1 MTLALRYAVRSDVG
15 LLREGNEDSAY
26 AGPHLLAIA
35 DGMGGHA
42 AGEVA
47 SAVAIS
53 ALAGL
58 DEEVPVSDLL
68 ELLSAAVASAN
79 ATLHEMSSQ
88 DPSVE
93 GMGTTLTALLWSGST
108 VALCHIGDSRA
119 YLLRDGDFYQ
129 ITHDHTL
136 VQSLVDEGRLSP
148 EQAHTHP
155 QRSLV
160 MRALQSSTDAEPDLS
175 VREAVAGDRY
185 LLCSDGLSDVVSE
198 QTMHMTL
205 VKFTDPEEAVH
216 QLIDLAIRGG
226 GPDNITCIVADVVDT
241 AAEPGAATKASVIA
255 GAASNGD
262 GRPRVRSDSPAA
274 RASQLTQPGL
284 QTAVRP
290 QAAGG
295 PVTTATAP
303 AATRPG
309 ATTQPGM
316 VTRTGTQP
324 GTVAGLA
331 GPEPEDAEAVEGT
344 LGRRRWPLVTSIL
357 AVLVIVIAAGGYAA
371 WRYTQN
377 QYYVGTDGHQVIIF
391 RGVDEQ
397 VAGLSLSSVYQRTG
411 IPVAHVTANDLP
423 QVKSTI
429 TADNLNSAKQI
440 VVNIQHA
447 YNCQIASAAVQKWEA
462 GKPAPAKP
470 KKVKGKVVV
479 PKTKPYP
486 PKPAVPRYCAG
497 QQGAPA

>member
-58 DEEVPVSDLL
+58 DSELPVSDLL
-68 ELLSAAVASAN
+68 DLLAAAVASAN
-79 ATLHEMSSQ
+79 STLHDMSLQ

-93 GMGTTLTALLWSGST
+93 GMGTTLTAMLWSGSD

-119 YLLRDGDFYQ
+119 YLLREGDFYQ

-136 VQSLVDEGRLSP
+136 VQTLVDDGRLSP
-148 EQAHTHP
+148 EQAHSHP

-175 VREAVAGDRY
+175 MREALVGDRY
-185 LLCSDGLSDVVSE
+185 LLCSDGLSDVVTE
-198 QTMHMTL
+198 QTLGQTL
-205 VKFTDPEEAVH
+205 TAFPDREKAVH

-226 GPDNITCIVADVVDT
+226 GPDNITCIVADVVDL
-241 AAEPGAATKASVIA
+241 ATEADQADQASVIV

-262 GRPRVRSDSPAA
+262 GRTRPRTDSPAS
-274 RASQLTQPGL
+274 RAQLL
-284 QTAVRP
+284 S
-290 QAAGG
+290 
-295 PVTTATAP
+295 
-303 AATRPG
+303 
-309 ATTQPGM
+309 
-316 VTRTGTQP
+316 QP
-324 GTVAGLA
+324 GTEFSMISPAAPKDGAAGTDGLNGRA
-331 GPEPEDAEAVEGT
+331 AHGLP
-344 LGRRRWPLVTSIL
+344 RRRWPLVTSVL
-357 AVLVIVIAAGGYAA
+357 AVLVLVIAAGLYAA
-371 WRYTQN
+371 WRYTQS
-377 QYYVGTDGHQVIIF
+377 QYYVGADGQQVVIF
-391 RGVDEQ
+391 RGVNEK

-411 IPVAHVTANDLP
+411 IALSHVTGNDVP
-423 QVKSTI
+423 QIKSTI
-429 TADNLNSAKQI
+429 TATSLADAKRI

-447 YNCQIASAAVQKWEA
+447 YACQVATAKVNYWVAH
-462 GKPAPAKP
+462 KPPPPPKP
-470 KKVKGKVVV
+470 KRIKGRVVK
-479 PKTKPYP
+479 PKPTPPYP
-486 PKPAVPRYCAG
+486 PKPPVPAYCAA
-497 QQGAPA
+497 QQGAA